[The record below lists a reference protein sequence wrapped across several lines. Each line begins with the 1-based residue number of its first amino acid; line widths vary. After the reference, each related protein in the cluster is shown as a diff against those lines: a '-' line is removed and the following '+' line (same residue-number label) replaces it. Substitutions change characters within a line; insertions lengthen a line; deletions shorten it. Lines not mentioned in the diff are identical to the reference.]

1 MKKLQTILEWA
12 LLLFTALLGL
22 KFTNAAGTPE
32 IPAFYG
38 SDAASILYG
47 TAPSFLFVFLS
58 ALLLLFSLVL
68 NRKLNTPSLLWLAAV
83 LCSLPGIVNA
93 STPEMVRQTLTYLAG
108 LGCFAAAVNLQLEKN
123 PALGKKLIIALLTG
137 GALVLLHGWHQM
149 ISGMN
154 ELEKFVAE
162 QGLAQQMDET
172 MLRQIASDRL
182 YGPFQLCNTFG
193 GYLAALLPLALTV
206 AILWAKKKVKPP
218 RPAMFILGGVVLLL
232 FAVPLWRTGSRGAV
246 LTLLAGIFAV
256 LFVLFHTRKARL
268 ILAGCGVIAAA
279 AGICMVIFVRGAES
293 MIFRFDYALA
303 ACKMMFVHPFA
314 GTGWGD
320 FFTDYPALKLLSNDE
335 TPHSPHNLVL
345 FFGAQSGLAGCLA
358 ALTLLAVPLFAG
370 FRKVLRMRKDTGLT
384 DETFLAAGLLGSLTV
399 ISLNSLIEVGIE
411 VPAYA
416 ALLILLSA
424 LLCSKN
430 GQAATP
436 PKQQFL
442 TALPVGMF
450 ALLTLFCSLR
460 EMKREAAFADLYIKS
475 SPVYTRNL
483 NAGTI
488 RKAYLAAPQDSPY
501 VHRTMANYLAGIGQ
515 LEAAKVC
522 LDKALEL
529 SPEQIGLRR
538 FRVQLCVALGLDTG
552 ADTAYILRHDPGNP
566 ENRKLPG
573 CSTEK

>member
-12 LLLFTALLGL
+12 LLLFIALLGL
-22 KFTNAAGTPE
+22 KFTHSAGTPE
-32 IPAFYG
+32 IPAFYE
-38 SDAASILYG
+38 SDAASIFYG
-47 TAPSFLFVFLS
+47 TASSFLFVFLS
-58 ALLLLFSLVL
+58 ALLLLFSLIL

-93 STPEMVRQTLTYLAG
+93 STPEVVRQTLTYLAG
-108 LGCFAAAVNLQLEKN
+108 LGCLAAAVNLQLGKN

-149 ISGMN
+149 LSGMN
-154 ELEKFVAE
+154 ELEEFVAE
-162 QGLAQQMDET
+162 QGLAQQLDET

-193 GYLAALLPLALTV
+193 GYLAALFPLALTV
-206 AILWAKKKVKPP
+206 AILWAKNKVKPP
-218 RPAMFILGGVVLLL
+218 RPAMLILGGVVLLL
-232 FAVPLWRTGSRGAV
+232 FAIPLWQTGSRGAI
-246 LTLLAGIFAV
+246 LTLFAGIFAV
-256 LFVLFHTRKARL
+256 LFILFPTKKARF

-303 ACKMMFVHPFA
+303 ACKMMFAHPFT

-320 FFTDYPALKLLSNDE
+320 FFTDYPGLKLLFNDE
-335 TPHSPHNLVL
+335 KPHSPHNLVL
-345 FFGAQSGLAGCLA
+345 FFGSQCGLAGFLA
-358 ALTLLAVPLFAG
+358 ALALLAVPLFAG
-370 FRKVLRMRKDTGLT
+370 FRKVFRMQKESGLT
-384 DETFLAAGLLGSLTV
+384 DETLLAAGLLGSLTV

-424 LLCSKN
+424 LLCCKN
-430 GQAATP
+430 GQTTTP
-436 PKQQFL
+436 KRQLL
-442 TALPVGMF
+442 TALPVGIF
-450 ALLTLFCSLR
+450 ALLTLICSLY

-475 SPVYTRNL
+475 SPVYTGNL
-483 NAGTI
+483 NAGAI
-488 RKAYLAAPQDSPY
+488 RKAYLSAPQDSPY
-501 VHRTMANYLAGIGQ
+501 VHRTMANYLAGTGQ
-515 LEAAKVC
+515 PAAAKVC

-529 SPEQIGLRR
+529 APEQIGTRR
-538 FRVQLCVALGLDTG
+538 MRVQLCAVLGLDTKE
-552 ADTAYILRHDPGNP
+552 DVAYILQHDPRNP

-573 CSTEK
+573 CTVEK

>member
-22 KFTNAAGTPE
+22 KFTHSAGTPE

-38 SDAASILYG
+38 SDAASIFYG
-47 TAPSFLFVFLS
+47 TASSFLFVFLS
-58 ALLLLFSLVL
+58 ALLLLFSLIL
-68 NRKLNTPSLLWLAAV
+68 NRKLNIPSLLWLAAV

-93 STPEMVRQTLTYLAG
+93 STPEVVRQTLPYLAG
-108 LGCFAAAVNLQLEKN
+108 LGCFATAVNLQLEKDS
-123 PALGKKLIIALLTG
+123 ALGKKLIIAILTG
-137 GALVLLHGWHQM
+137 GALALLHGWYQM
-149 ISGMN
+149 LSGMN
-154 ELEKFVAE
+154 ELEEFVAE
-162 QGLAQQMDET
+162 QGLAQQLDET

-193 GYLAALLPLALTV
+193 GYLAALLPLALTAAV
-206 AILWAKKKVKPP
+206 LWAKNKVQPP
-218 RPAMFILGGVVLLL
+218 RPAMLILGGLILLL

-246 LTLLAGIFAV
+246 LTLFAGVFAV

-303 ACKMMFVHPFA
+303 ACKMMFAHPFT

-320 FFTDYPALKLLSNDE
+320 FFTDYPGLKLLSNDE

-345 FFGAQSGLAGCLA
+345 FFGSQCGLAGFLA
-358 ALTLLAVPLFAG
+358 ALALLAVPLSAG
-370 FRKVLRMRKDTGLT
+370 FRKVLRMRKESGLT
-384 DETFLAAGLLGSLTV
+384 DETLLAAGLLGSLTV

-424 LLCSKN
+424 LLCCRN
-430 GQAATP
+430 GQTTTP
-436 PKQQFL
+436 KRQLL
-442 TALPVGMF
+442 TVLPVGIF
-450 ALLTLFCSLR
+450 ALLTLICSLC

-483 NAGTI
+483 NAGAI

-501 VHRTMANYLAGIGQ
+501 VHRTMANYLAGTGQ
-515 LEAAKVC
+515 PAAAKVC

-529 SPEQIGLRR
+529 APEQIGTRR
-538 FRVQLCVALGLDTG
+538 FRAQLCAVLGLDTK
-552 ADTAYILRHDPGNP
+552 DDVAYILRHDPQNP
-566 ENRKLPG
+566 ENRNLPG
-573 CSTEK
+573 CAIEK